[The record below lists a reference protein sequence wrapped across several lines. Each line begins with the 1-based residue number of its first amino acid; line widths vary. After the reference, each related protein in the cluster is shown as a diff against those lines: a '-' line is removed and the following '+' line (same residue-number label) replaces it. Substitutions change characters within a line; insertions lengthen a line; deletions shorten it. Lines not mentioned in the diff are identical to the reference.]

1 MKRAYKRIL
10 LWSLRLLLGLLLAI
24 ILSPALLYVPAIQ
37 NFAKD
42 FATKQLSEATGLDI
56 SMQHISLRFPLSL
69 SISGVSVLNAPA
81 DTMLAAD
88 GLSVSIR
95 MLPLLRSEVVVN
107 AASLSGASFRMVS
120 ADESLVLSVGVDECN
135 LGYSQLNLE
144 QSSILVSSAS
154 LRGGRVH
161 LNLLNGETADS
172 TESDSSSPW
181 LIKAKNIELHD
192 VDYCMHMPPYI
203 DSLSA
208 HVAHARLADGFID
221 TGRCIV
227 DAGLLSVDNADC
239 RYFYPDTLISNSAGD
254 SLPATESVPWTVTAR
269 SLRLTRSHAIYA
281 LSQHQPMPGLDLSY
295 IEADSIE
302 VAVDDFYN
310 RGSAIRVPV
319 RHIAARERCGF
330 AIDSAQCTF
339 EMDSSRLAVSRLR
352 ISNFGSSLS
361 GEVESNASF
370 NRFSARIDASL
381 SNSDAQLLFPSIGS
395 MMPKGYPASATLS
408 MAAAGTLSRATLTK
422 CLLDIPG
429 VARLSA
435 SGHASHLTDPK
446 HFGCD
451 ISFSGST
458 RNLNPLKARLIADTA
473 MIRSI
478 GLPAMSI
485 NGHALAHAG
494 AYKGKLALTLASG
507 KLALDAAWNGNT
519 SGYSLNFCASQL
531 PVDAILPTSRIY
543 LLSASGSV
551 EGRGLDIF
559 DNATSLRADIS
570 IDTLLYNS
578 NRYYG
583 IALGG
588 NLDKGNFNATLS
600 SANAHCNFSTLAQG
614 HIANQR
620 FAFSVESKIADLD
633 LHALRLMDVASNGS
647 CNISATGDFDLLSKT
662 YDVTAGIENLRWTFD
677 DNFYY
682 TDNILANFVADD
694 SHIDAAISN
703 GDFSLDFDSEC
714 SLDTLSAKLANIS
727 DIALRQWDDKYINSD
742 SLRGRLPA
750 LSCEIELGKRNL
762 VQQYLAHEGISYNRA
777 NVMVANDSTFYL
789 RGILDRLS
797 VNDVQIDSL
806 RFGIVEFNHRINWR
820 VRASNA
826 REHIPGFARAELK
839 GYVDGC
845 NIQAQLT
852 QHNFENS
859 TGINVGINA
868 ELTDSTVHASLFP
881 SEITIGY
888 KPWTVNDGNFIS
900 FNYATKHFD
909 SNLSLTQGSSLFSLT
924 TDHNELSDGNE
935 EENEDIR
942 LKINNV
948 QIADWLSLS
957 PYAPPVKGI
966 LAADFSVRYNDVNIW
981 GNGMVGL
988 SDLYYGKHRVGSL
1001 RLNSLIDLNP
1011 ASGGTMA
1018 TANLEVDGHQCA
1030 VAFGALNDTVADNR
1044 MTLSLELAR
1053 FPLSILNP
1061 FLQGGDMINLRGYL
1075 NGEMTVNGTF
1085 DRPNING
1092 YLLCDSTAIAMPV
1105 FGSSISLPAD
1115 SIPVDSSVI
1124 RFNDY
1129 RIYCLNSNPVITH
1142 GSIDLHNPFSP
1153 LIDLSMRGNNVQFVD
1168 SKQRSNSQIFGK
1180 GFLSLDAT
1188 ARGNMENVDLN
1199 VRLGLLAGT
1208 NLTYILQEDVN
1219 SIAARQE
1226 QKLVKFVQFN
1236 DSSYTLTREAR
1247 HATESRITLN
1257 ADISVQQGSSFTV
1270 FLSKNGKNRAE
1281 IAGNGDL
1288 HLSMNHLGDQALTGR
1303 FNIDEGFVRYSPPLI
1318 SQVNFKFVADNYL
1331 LWTGDMTNPILNLHA
1346 VDSRKANYT
1355 GSDSNTRI
1363 INFNISLSATNALS
1377 NMDVAFDLST
1387 TDDITL
1393 QNELQSMSDAQR
1405 SSQAINLLLYNT
1417 YTGIDSK
1424 ASSNLSG
1431 NPLFSFVTSRINN
1444 WAASA
1449 MKGITVS
1456 FGLDN
1461 YTETHDGVSSRA
1473 IKYSYQVSKSL
1484 FNNRFKIVVGGDYT
1498 QGTTSSEE
1506 IAQNLFNDV
1515 SLEYMLNKNG
1525 NMFLRLFNHKG
1536 YLNVLEGE
1544 VTETGVAFVY
1554 KRKLSN
1560 LRYLFSIF
1568 NPLSYIRK
1576 DESSPK
1582 PSAK

>member
-42 FATKQLSEATGLDI
+42 FATKQLSEATGLGI

-239 RYFYPDTLISNSAGD
+239 RYFYPDTLISDSAGD

-588 NLDKGNFNATLS
+588 NLDNGNFNATLS
-600 SANAHCNFSTLAQG
+600 SDNAHCNFSTLAQG

-682 TDNILANFVADD
+682 TDNILANLVADD

-909 SNLSLTQGSSLFSLT
+909 SNLSLSQGSSLFSLT

-1061 FLQGGDMINLRGYL
+1061 FLQGGDMMNLRGYL

-1129 RIYCLNSNPVITH
+1129 RIYCLNSNPVVTH

-1153 LIDLSMRGNNVQFVD
+1153 LIDLSMRGNNVQFVN

>member
-42 FATKQLSEATGLDI
+42 FATKQLSEATGLGI

-107 AASLSGASFRMVS
+107 AASLSGANFRMVS

-181 LIKAKNIELHD
+181 LIKTKNIELHD

-239 RYFYPDTLISNSAGD
+239 RYFYPDTLISVSAGD

-361 GEVESNASF
+361 GEVESYASF

-435 SGHASHLTDPK
+435 SGHASHLTDSK

-588 NLDKGNFNATLS
+588 NLDNGNFNATLS

-620 FAFSVESKIADLD
+620 FAFSVESKISDLD

-662 YDVTAGIENLRWTFD
+662 YDVTTGIENLRWTFD

-727 DIALRQWDDKYINSD
+727 NIALRQWDDKYINSD

-762 VQQYLAHEGISYNRA
+762 VQQYLAHKGISYNRA

-826 REHIPGFARAELK
+826 REQIPGFARAELK

-909 SNLSLTQGSSLFSLT
+909 SNLRLTQGSSLFSLT

-1129 RIYCLNSNPVITH
+1129 RIYCLNSNPVVTH

-1188 ARGNMENVDLN
+1188 AHGNMENVDLN

-1257 ADISVQQGSSFTV
+1257 ADISVKQGSSFTV

-1331 LWTGDMTNPILNLHA
+1331 LWTGDMMNPILNLHA

-1417 YTGIDSK
+1417 YTGLDSK